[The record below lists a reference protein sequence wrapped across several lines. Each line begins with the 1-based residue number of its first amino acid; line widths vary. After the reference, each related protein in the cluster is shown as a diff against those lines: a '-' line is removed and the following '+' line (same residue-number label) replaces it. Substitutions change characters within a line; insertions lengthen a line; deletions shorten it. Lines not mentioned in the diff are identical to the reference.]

1 VEAGYLE
8 MKRLDP
14 AGKAIRFLETLCE
27 RKRLRDPSAYI
38 RHSTAFGRPEPKLVS
53 LEVPAK

>member
-1 VEAGYLE
+1 
-8 MKRLDP
+8 MKKLDP

-27 RKRLRDPSAYI
+27 RKRLRDPSAYV
-38 RHSTAFGRPEPKLVS
+38 RHSSAFPRPEPKLVP